1 MAGDLTR
8 GASEMQMVEHFVGI
22 AFVAA
27 WRPNRMEHTGAIV
40 PTTPQQV
47 AVALRESVT
56 TAVRGKDAVVDL
68 AIATLLG
75 GGHLLVEDLPGTGK
89 TLLARSIAAA
99 SGASFGRVQC
109 TPDLLPTDIT
119 GTSVFRPDSGDWQ
132 FRPGP
137 IFANVVLV
145 DEVNRASPR
154 TQSALLQPMEER
166 QLTVDGTTWSLPQPF
181 FCIATQNPYG
191 QIGTF
196 PLPESQL
203 DRFAL
208 TLSIGLPD
216 RVAEREIVIGTGG
229 VDVLPSVQPVTTPE
243 ALVAAIRDTA
253 AIHCDDKVVEYVL
266 DLTAATRDG
275 AHLSQGASPRA
286 SSALLHLAR
295 GHAVVS
301 GREYVT
307 PDDVQAVFVGA
318 YAHRVMVAGRVD
330 TVAAREALAW
340 LMTQVPVPRP

>member
-1 MAGDLTR
+1 
-8 GASEMQMVEHFVGI
+8 
-22 AFVAA
+22 
-27 WRPNRMEHTGAIV
+27 MEPQVQAV
-40 PTTPQQV
+40 PTTAQDV
-47 AVALRESVT
+47 AAALRGAVT
-56 TAVRGKDAVVDL
+56 STVRGKPLVVDL
-68 AIATLLG
+68 ALATLLG

-89 TLLARSIAAA
+89 TLLAKSIAAA
-99 SGASFGRVQC
+99 IGGRFGRVQC

-154 TQSALLQPMEER
+154 TQAALLEPMEER
-166 QLTVDGTTWSLPQPF
+166 QVTVDGSTWALPDPF
-181 FCIATQNPYG
+181 FCIATQNPFG
-191 QIGTF
+191 QVGTF

-203 DRFAL
+203 DRFSL

-216 RVAEREIVIGTGG
+216 RVAEREIVTGAGG
-229 VDVLPSVQPVTTPE
+229 VEALPGLRPVTTPAE
-243 ALVAAIRDTA
+243 VAVAIKATA
-253 AIHCDDKVVEYVL
+253 ATHCDPKVMEYIL
-266 DLTAATRDG
+266 DLTAATRTE
-275 AHLSQGASPRA
+275 ARLSQGASPRA
-286 SSALLHLAR
+286 SAGLVHLAR

-330 TVAAREALAW
+330 TAAAREVLGWLLA
-340 LMTQVPVPRP
+340 QVPVPRP

>member
-27 WRPNRMEHTGAIV
+27 WRANRMEHTGAIV

-166 QLTVDGTTWSLPQPF
+166 QLTVDG
-181 FCIATQNPYG
+181 
-191 QIGTF
+191 
-196 PLPESQL
+196 
-203 DRFAL
+203 
-208 TLSIGLPD
+208 
-216 RVAEREIVIGTGG
+216 
-229 VDVLPSVQPVTTPE
+229 
-243 ALVAAIRDTA
+243 
-253 AIHCDDKVVEYVL
+253 
-266 DLTAATRDG
+266 
-275 AHLSQGASPRA
+275 
-286 SSALLHLAR
+286 
-295 GHAVVS
+295 
-301 GREYVT
+301 
-307 PDDVQAVFVGA
+307 
-318 YAHRVMVAGRVD
+318 
-330 TVAAREALAW
+330 
-340 LMTQVPVPRP
+340 